1 MPEQASTM
9 PDDHSTK
16 VVATSEQTDSGN
28 TLKTISNAED
38 TRLARDNKQAASTA
52 PLETAAPENGTTTP
66 PAMNA
71 TTPAEGPVYSIPK
84 FDASTEKEIR
94 AMMNRIRSIHNGK
107 TVLTHEEVMD
117 LAAFTG
123 SLIQIMN
130 AEYIAKDTIVR
141 AIAYMRGESELS
153 PRRALNQA
161 KRDRRAARSSRNGT
175 NGGQTL
181 ERKAMRGSEEIS
193 RANREEP
200 NGNVK
205 EKGAGKDTSGHSS
218 TSPITIAVTSDTS
231 HEDEGKGISNGTT
244 SEKENTPPD
253 GATRSTRERRS
264 KGKKRPYWKGRRQA
278 SKANAAAHVQH
289 DNGVVDAVNNGA
301 MVTNKNGD
309 VVAVKDDAGAPGKGT
324 KQVNGNNAHAAK
336 LAETKDNKAH
346 ESKLPDTNGKAVQQ
360 ARVPKFDVAADEEN
374 GDDAVQAEH

>member
-1 MPEQASTM
+1 M

-16 VVATSEQTDSGN
+16 VVASSEQTDYGN
-28 TLKTISNAED
+28 TLKTISNTED
-38 TRLARDNKQAASTA
+38 TRPSRDNKKAASPA
-52 PLETAAPENGTTTP
+52 PVETAAPENGKTKP

-94 AMMNRIRSIHNGK
+94 AMMTKLRSIHNGK
-107 TVLTHEEVMD
+107 TGLTHEEVMD

-123 SLIQIMN
+123 CLIQIMN

-141 AIAYMRGESELS
+141 AVAYMRGESELS

-161 KRDRRAARSSRNGT
+161 KRDRRAARSYRNGT
-175 NGGQTL
+175 SGGQTP

-193 RANREEP
+193 RANQQEP

-205 EKGAGKDTSGHSS
+205 EKGVGKDTAGHSS
-218 TSPITIAVTSDTS
+218 TSPNMIAVTSDTS

-253 GATRSTRERRS
+253 GDTRSKEARERRS
-264 KGKKRPYWKGRRQA
+264 KGKKRSYWKGRQA
-278 SKANAAAHVQH
+278 SKANAAANAQH
-289 DNGVVDAVNNGA
+289 DNEAVDAVNNGA
-301 MVTNKNGD
+301 KVTIKDGD
-309 VVAVKDDAGAPGKGT
+309 VVAVKGDAGAPGKGT
-324 KQVNGNNAHAAK
+324 KQINCNNAHAAK

-346 ESKLPDTNGKAVQQ
+346 ETKLPDTNGKAVQQ
-360 ARVPKFDVAADEEN
+360 ARLLKMDVAADEEN
-374 GDDAVQAEH
+374 GEGAVQAEH